1 MSAPRRGSMGFYPRV
16 RARGIRVTIKSWPEV
31 SLTTPKLL
39 GFVGYK
45 AFMCS
50 ALLLD
55 SYEKSP
61 TYGKEVVKACTV
73 LEVPPLFI
81 AGIKLYGINNGRLVN
96 LTTIFA
102 EKILEKISKY
112 YSFKN
117 KKLIDIDSFKNQI
130 AEIRVIACT
139 QPYLT
144 TIGKKK
150 PEIFE
155 IKVGGEPLK
164 ALEYAQSILG
174 KELRIED
181 VFSEGEYVDVIG
193 VTKGKGFQGVVKR
206 FGVKILPRWHKH
218 RKGYRKVGSIG
229 PIKPTLMRFVP
240 RPGQMGFHRR
250 TIYNNKIIMI
260 GKDPSIINKR
270 GGIPHYGIIKNPF
283 ILLLGS
289 VMGPPKRVIF
299 LRSPI
304 RPPKHPR
311 SYKLIQIIK

>member
-1 MSAPRRGSMGFYPRV
+1 MSSPRRGSMGFYPRV
-16 RARGIRVTIKSWPEV
+16 RARSIRVTVKTWPKINLSE
-31 SLTTPKLL
+31 PKLL

-81 AGIKLYGINNGRLVN
+81 AGIKLYGSNQGRLIN
-96 LTTIFA
+96 LTTIYA
-102 EKILEKISKY
+102 EKIPDKISKHY
-112 YSFKN
+112 AFKN
-117 KKLIDIDSFKNQI
+117 KIPPNIDQFKDRI
-130 AEIRVIACT
+130 TEVRVIACT

-150 PEIFE
+150 PEVFE
-155 IKVGGEPLK
+155 IKVGGDPIK
-164 ALEYAQSILG
+164 ALEYTQNILG
-174 KELRIED
+174 KEISIEE
-181 VFSEGEYVDVIG
+181 VFNEGDYIDIIG

-206 FGVKILPRWHKH
+206 FGVKILPKWHKH

-240 RPGQMGFHRR
+240 RAGQMGFHRR
-250 TIYNNKIIMI
+250 TIYNK
-260 GKDPSIINKR
+260 
-270 GGIPHYGIIKNPF
+270 KNYND
-283 ILLLGS
+283 
-289 VMGPPKRVIF
+289 R
-299 LRSPI
+299 
-304 RPPKHPR
+304 
-311 SYKLIQIIK
+311 

>member
-1 MSAPRRGSMGFYPRV
+1 MGAPRRGSMGFYPRV
-16 RARGIRVTIKSWPEV
+16 RAKSIRVTVKSWPKI

-50 ALLLD
+50 VLLLD

-73 LEVPPLFI
+73 IEVPPLFI
-81 AGIKLYGINNGRLVN
+81 AGIKLYGNRYGRLVN
-96 LTTIFA
+96 LTTIFT
-102 EKILEKISKY
+102 EKIPEKISKY
-112 YSFKN
+112 YKFKN
-117 KKLIDIDSFKNQI
+117 KKPINVDSLKNHI
-130 AEIRVIACT
+130 AEVRVIACT

-155 IKVGGEPLK
+155 IKVGGEPVK
-164 ALEYAQSILG
+164 ALEYAQSVLG
-174 KELRIED
+174 KEVKIDE
-181 VFSEGEYVDVIG
+181 VFNEGEYIDIIG
-193 VTKGKGFQGVVKR
+193 ITKGKGFQGVVKR

-229 PIKPTLMRFVP
+229 PIEPTLMRFVP
-240 RPGQMGFHRR
+240 RAGQMGFHKR
-250 TIYNNKIIMI
+250 TIYNKKIILL
-260 GKDPSIINKR
+260 GKDPSIINKK
-270 GGIPHYGIIKNPF
+270 GGIPHYGIIKNSF

-299 LRSPI
+299 LRAPI
-304 RPPKHPR
+304 KPPKHAR